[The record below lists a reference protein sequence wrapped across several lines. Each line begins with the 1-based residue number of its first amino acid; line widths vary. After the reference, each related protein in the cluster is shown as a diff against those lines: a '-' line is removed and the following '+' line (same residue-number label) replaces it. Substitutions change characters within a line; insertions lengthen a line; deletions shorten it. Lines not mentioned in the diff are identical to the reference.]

1 MVSDG
6 RIAKRVPAVSK
17 EVIIMRSSMKK
28 LLAIVLSVLMIAT
41 TMPFSAFTA
50 TAEDDAAVTAYN
62 NAVSAYTTAMNG
74 TVYTNMGTA
83 YAAYVDANEAYDAYV
98 YGLGTSSALTTATN
112 ALVTA
117 TNNLTA
123 WTRSTATASVYSR
136 DSNTAIGSNYAKNIL
151 YADRQDT
158 LIDENS
164 NNTKNVRVQ
173 IQYGANNV
181 LMYDGTNDILFPV
194 AVFYF
199 YDQSGFSNRK
209 MYTMYPYKDGQTG
222 SWDASN
228 FPDDNDDF
236 RLQGSWNGK
245 MDYGTAD
252 WNYAYQQSDR
262 IPGYQKSDG
271 SAPANAPDGNRN
283 KWNYFANYMKYVGG
297 ASGFTSG
304 LKTLNVDWFAF
315 TGQSSSSNRVAHT
328 LDNAGNIYIIDY
340 ATPLA
345 AINTK
350 TYLAQVGSYKCNGLA
365 DYFNAYD
372 ALTVNLASYDYGS
385 NPGTTAANVAS
396 SLATAAATVNAT
408 TSPDGDAG
416 YNALRAAITATKA
429 TYAEGN
435 DDNYYNSN
443 LWATF
448 KSAYE
453 DARSNMTNLT
463 TSGYS
468 TNAAAQTL
476 ADRLNTA
483 YNNLV
488 NSVQNVD
495 TTALEAAIDDAEYAI
510 ANSAYFTSA
519 SLTNADLQNV
529 VNNAK
534 IAVWTSVDK
543 YKSLR
548 AKSQT
553 TEAIVNAQLAAVQA
567 AVLKLVINK
576 DYGTPAAGGYSATT
590 VVAHAQDT
598 SVYTPTDYANWNTV
612 EAAITNVTTFDPAI
626 TVYVTDCAKTEIEAY
641 IDVVRSVV
649 VALNDLKD
657 AFSKMDNGQLITEGT
672 MQNAVS
678 IEGTPETSG
687 AGVTWR
693 TNFWGYDNSIVFR
706 TTHAADYLTLPD
718 SYFSFYDGTDN
729 NSCYGALD
737 TMNIDDTCE
746 WTNQITSG
754 GNGDNESVS
763 NDMINQYGFAGGFVA
778 QNDGTNA
785 KSGRLVLGKVDGR
798 PGTGVFANASQ
809 LSTARY
815 NVYAVKSDGQ
825 WITTAATDA
834 SDNYYVDTVDDENYY
849 QTDLTQMLTDFD
861 NKDETSNDGNHGAW
875 GALYAQKGTTHFKS
889 STSLYVVQENS
900 NTLTKNTK
908 LSIDNYTFTNKNFG
922 ATYFWKYNSA
932 GTFGYTYHGYRHDYT
947 QYSRTVQVVNV
958 ADLFRLINQVENAG
972 YVESNYTTASW
983 SAYTN
988 ALAAA
993 KADMDYSGKTA
1004 EWVLQQCQTRY
1015 DNLWAAKEA
1024 LVQAAD
1030 RTALINARDA
1040 VKDVYDAGQQSET
1053 YGGPWSDESW
1063 TAFANYYQNEVIAK
1077 LNGIYSATGVRD
1089 YAYYATGSTSVKSD
1103 AQQDIEARA
1112 VQVVA
1117 LKDALQSN
1125 ADFTPL
1131 DNAVEALRNKV
1142 TGGQFTTASIAATKT
1157 ALQAVDYFWYTDAQ
1171 RKAVYASA
1179 AADQAIAAAAA
1190 AVTAAGNLL
1199 VAVDDDVVNNA
1210 DDLAGAT
1217 ANILAESNKDP
1228 DAYDYDAVQ
1237 AAIAALSATTTGAE
1251 VFVDNSYYGNLTTTG
1266 YTWQHLSELEAIVT
1280 DSLTQNYKTYSVT
1293 ITGVDDAASTTFTYT
1308 VGGQKYTVTGA
1319 TLNDIPY
1326 GTSVKFTAPGNK
1338 YVNWYYTYSSA
1349 TSSNTKEKY
1358 LTNDKEINFIV
1369 NGNIT
1374 FRLDNE
1380 TDVSQAGKYKVTY
1393 ANNLRNTSYKIEYVN
1408 AGALELPEAPAIAN
1422 YTFTGYTVDGV
1433 NYAVGASV
1441 DISKNTLVIANY
1453 NYSSSAFDFS
1463 IFNMSGDINGTGNFT
1478 AEYNQ
1483 KIEITL
1489 EGLRATTPYVTVDG
1503 EQVKIAAR
1511 NKNYKNSSIYAFTV
1525 VRGDVAL
1532 DAYDT
1537 YAENRGTPAGAPE
1550 LEGIET
1556 ILAYGDSY
1564 TFYASETM
1572 YIIPYTQEEFEYAHG
1587 TATGEDD
1594 DKTCYIDVDYVDA
1607 NGATA
1612 FASPSIINAGTKLSI
1627 VSNYVLPANCT
1638 LVEAG
1643 LIMKATKDGTIPT
1656 NDLTFKTVG
1665 TNGIVRM
1672 KSSQHTVGNQFVISP
1687 IQITTS
1693 IKGKT
1698 INAKYVAYVT
1708 YEDASGAQ
1716 HTVLS
1721 APQTASVI
1729 A

>member
-1 MVSDG
+1 
-6 RIAKRVPAVSK
+6 
-17 EVIIMRSSMKK
+17 MRSSMKK

-41 TMPFSAFTA
+41 TMPFAAFTA

-98 YGLGTSSALTTATN
+98 YGQGTSSALTTATN

-136 DSNTAIGSNYAKNIL
+136 DSDTAIGANYAKNVL

-158 LIDENS
+158 LVDEGS
-164 NNTKNVRVQ
+164 NANVRVQ

-194 AVFYF
+194 AVFYY
-199 YDQSGFSNRK
+199 YDQTGFSSRK
-209 MYTMYPYKDGQTG
+209 MFTMYPSDGTNSQL
-222 SWDASN
+222 
-228 FPDDNDDF
+228 PDDSSDF
-236 RLQGSWNGK
+236 RLQGAWNGR

-262 IPGYQKSDG
+262 IPGYQKASGLTPDG
-271 SAPANAPDGNRN
+271 APGGNRN

-297 ASGFTSG
+297 ANGFSNG
-304 LKTLNVDWFAF
+304 LKTLHPSWYAY
-315 TGQSSSSNRVAHT
+315 TGYSSTNNRVDHY
-328 LDNAGNIYIIDY
+328 LNNAGNIYIIDY

-372 ALTVNLASYDYGS
+372 DLTVNVASYNYGS

-408 TSPDGDAG
+408 TNPDGDAG
-416 YNALRAAITATKA
+416 YTALRAAITATKA
-429 TYAEGN
+429 TYTEGN

-468 TNAAAQTL
+468 TSAAAQTL

-519 SLTNADLQNV
+519 SFTNADLQNV

-678 IEGTPETSG
+678 IEGTPQSTG

-746 WTNQITSG
+746 WTNQITAG

-763 NDMINQYGFAGGFVA
+763 NDMINQWGFAGGFVA

-972 YVESNYTTASW
+972 YVESNFTTASW
-983 SAYTN
+983 TAYTN

-1040 VKDVYDAGQQSET
+1040 VKDVYDAGQQSDT

-1063 TAFANYYQNEVIAK
+1063 SAFATYYQNEVVAK

-1112 VQVVA
+1112 ARVVE
-1117 LKDALQSN
+1117 LKDALESN

-1131 DNAVEALRNKV
+1131 DDAVEALRTKV
-1142 TGGQFTTASIAATKT
+1142 TGGQFTTVSIAAANA
-1157 ALQAVDYFWYTDAQ
+1157 ALQDVDYFWYTDAQ

-1228 DAYDYDAVQ
+1228 DAYDYNAVQ
-1237 AAIAALSATTTGAE
+1237 AAIAALSAKTVGAE

-1308 VGGQKYTVTGA
+1308 VGGQEYTVTGA

-1349 TSSNTKEKY
+1349 TSSNSKEKY

-1369 NGNIT
+1369 NGDIT

-1393 ANNLRNTSYKIEYVN
+1393 ANNLRNTSYKIEYVS
-1408 AGALELPEAPAIAN
+1408 AGDIELDEAPAIAN
-1422 YTFTGYTVDGV
+1422 YTFTNYTVDGATK
-1433 NYAVGASV
+1433 NAG
-1441 DISKNTLVIANY
+1441 DTITISKNTVVIANY
-1453 NYSSSAFDFS
+1453 ECDNEEGIRIYIANLNDAIDGMVSVDVNYND
-1463 IFNMSGDINGTGNFT
+1463 
-1478 AEYNQ
+1478 
-1483 KIEITL
+1483 KIEITKTGL
-1489 EGLRATTPYVTVDG
+1489 ETAVYKNAGSINVND
-1503 EQVKIAAR
+1503 EQVKFGV
-1511 NKNYKNSSIYAFTV
+1511 KNMTYNEGSIYAYTV
-1525 VRGDVAL
+1525 ITGELTVPDSNDEAEIERIIETRDE
-1532 DAYDT
+1532 DS
-1537 YAENRGTPAGAPE
+1537 YATPDDQLIGA
-1550 LEGIET
+1550 ET
-1556 ILAYGDSY
+1556 ILAYGEDY
-1564 TFYASETM
+1564 TFYASENM
-1572 YIIPYTQEEFEYAHG
+1572 VIIPYTQAQYEAAVTKGFVN
-1587 TATGEDD
+1587 TD
-1594 DKTCYIDVDYVDA
+1594 YIDA

-1612 FASPSIINAGTKLSI
+1612 FASQSIINAGTKLSI
-1627 VSNYVLPANCT
+1627 VSNYVLPDGCE

-1643 LIMKATKDGTIPT
+1643 LLMKATQDGTVPT